1 MYYYRCIQF
10 FGRGGFFVSFQ
21 SFDTSLESRPIRD
34 IAYEQLK
41 HAIITGQIPAGSR
54 IVETIYA
61 EQLHISRT
69 PLREALRRLERD
81 GLVEYVLHRGVVVR
95 AFTIEDIDEIFTI
108 RNAMMMLI
116 LPSIVENVT
125 DERIRELRDIL
136 LKMDVEYERT
146 DADALAISNRQFHG
160 TMEHISTKIRILR
173 VIDSQE
179 EYIKRFQATTIASV
193 VRRTNAHQEHH
204 EMVDLLEKRDLEG
217 LKVLFRHHFEE
228 SKETCLAAVRVNK
241 LIDIPND

>member
-1 MYYYRCIQF
+1 M
-10 FGRGGFFVSFQ
+10 SFQ

-108 RNAMMMLI
+108 RNAMMTLI
-116 LPSIVENVT
+116 LPSIIENV
-125 DERIRELRDIL
+125 DEAKIQELRGIL
-136 LKMDVEYERT
+136 RQMDEEYERA
-146 DADALAISNRQFHG
+146 DADALAVSNRLFHG
-160 TMEHISTKIRILR
+160 TMEHMSNKIRILR

-217 LKVLFRHHFEE
+217 LKVLFQHHFEE
-228 SKETCLAAVRVNK
+228 SRQTCLNAVRANK
-241 LIDIPND
+241 LLEIDDE

>member
-1 MYYYRCIQF
+1 M
-10 FGRGGFFVSFQ
+10 SFQ
-21 SFDTSLESRPIRD
+21 SFDSSLESRPIRD

-41 HAIITGQIPAGSR
+41 HAIITGQISAGSR
-54 IVETIYA
+54 IVETVYA
-61 EQLHISRT
+61 EQLQISRT

-116 LPSIVENVT
+116 LPSVVQNVT
-125 DERIRELRDIL
+125 PDKIQELRLIL
-136 LKMDVEYERT
+136 RQMDGEFERA
-146 DADALAISNRQFHG
+146 DADALAVSNRLFHG

-179 EYIKRFQATTIASV
+179 EYIKRFSALTIASII
-193 VRRTNAHQEHH
+193 RRSNAHAEHH
-204 EMVDLLEKRDLEG
+204 QMVDLLEARDLEG
-217 LKVLFRHHFEE
+217 LKALSQHHLDE
-228 SKETCLAAVRVNK
+228 SKETCLAAVREK
-241 LIDIPND
+241 HFG

>member
-1 MYYYRCIQF
+1 MSY
-10 FGRGGFFVSFQ
+10 Q
-21 SFDTSLESRPIRD
+21 SFDATMESRPIRD

-54 IVETIYA
+54 IVETVYA
-61 EQLHISRT
+61 DQLHISRT

-116 LPSIVENVT
+116 LPSVIENVT
-125 DERIRELRDIL
+125 EKKIEELRNIL
-136 LKMDVEYERT
+136 KKMDVEYER
-146 DADALAISNRQFHG
+146 ADAEALAVSNRLFHG
-160 TMEHISTKIRILR
+160 TIEHLSDKLRILR

-179 EYIKRFQATTIASV
+179 EYIKRFSAVAIASV

-204 EMVDLLEKRDLEG
+204 DMVELLEKRDLDG
-217 LKVLFRHHFEE
+217 LTSLMLHHLDE
-228 SKETCLAAVRVNK
+228 SKETCLAAVRERNAK
-241 LIDIPND
+241 K